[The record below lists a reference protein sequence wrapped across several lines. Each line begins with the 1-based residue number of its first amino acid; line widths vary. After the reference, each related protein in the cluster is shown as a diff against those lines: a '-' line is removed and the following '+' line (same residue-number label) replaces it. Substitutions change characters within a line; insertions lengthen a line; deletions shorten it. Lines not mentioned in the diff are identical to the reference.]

1 MPVPLDRATPTAPVA
16 DALTAGARL
25 AVFDLDNTLLTG
37 DSDTLWC
44 DYLLQRKELPTTF
57 GDTNRALEQQYRAGQ
72 ATAAAFSNF
81 FASTLIGR
89 SPLEWQ
95 RTRSDFLAEVIR
107 PHIPAAAR
115 ALVAQHKE
123 QGDLLVLSSAT
134 NRFLCELTAAE
145 LGFAHLIATELAVG
159 PDGRFTGATDGL
171 LNMREGK
178 VPRLQA
184 WLAGQG
190 ICAVAAVLSEA
201 IFYSDSINDLPLL
214 LAVGTPV
221 AVDPDAHLLQQAE
234 QRGWPVLRL
243 QRPSFQE
250 TPS

>member
-1 MPVPLDRATPTAPVA
+1 MPVPHDRAATPTPVA
-16 DALTAGARL
+16 DALAAGARL

-57 GDTNRALEQQYRAGQ
+57 GDTNRVLEQQYRAGQ

-81 FASTLIGR
+81 FASTLAGR
-89 SPLEWQ
+89 SALEWQ
-95 RTRSDFLAEVIR
+95 RIRNDFLANVIR
-107 PHIPAAAR
+107 PRIPTAAR
-115 ALVAQHKE
+115 ALVAQHQA

-145 LGFAHLIATELAVG
+145 LGFAHLIATELALG
-159 PDGRFTGATDGL
+159 PDGRLTGATEGT

-178 VPRLQA
+178 VQRLHD
-184 WLAGQG
+184 WLAEQG
-190 ICAVAAVLSEA
+190 ARAVAAVLAEA
-201 IFYSDSINDLPLL
+201 IFYSDSINDLSLL

-221 AVDPDAHLLQQAE
+221 AVDPDAQLLMQAE

-243 QRPSFQE
+243 QRPFLPEIS
-250 TPS
+250 S